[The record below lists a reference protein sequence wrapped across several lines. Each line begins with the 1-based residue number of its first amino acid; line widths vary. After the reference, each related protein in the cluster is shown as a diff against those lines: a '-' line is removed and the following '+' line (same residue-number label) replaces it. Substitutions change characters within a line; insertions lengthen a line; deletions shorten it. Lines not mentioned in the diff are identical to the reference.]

1 MNTKI
6 LYTTFLIAM
15 SGPVFA
21 GGSHTG
27 GHTMT
32 HTDDETHASGHAHG
46 QGHEDNMHDE
56 LAVGV
61 PGILDNVTR
70 TVEITM
76 METDD
81 GDMVFEPSALN
92 IQKDE
97 TIRFVIK
104 NAGELDH
111 EFVLDDVAAIMEH
124 KALMDKFPE
133 MEHDDPNAARLVPGE
148 EGEVI
153 WSFTNTGSFEFA
165 CLIPGHYESG
175 MRGDVVVQ
183 AVGSADIEYTKGTVK
198 KVNIKSGKVTIIHEE
213 LTNLGMPA
221 MTMVFRVAEADM
233 LEKMKAG
240 DNIKFVAERLKG
252 KLVVTDLK

>member
-6 LYTTFLIAM
+6 LTTTFLIAL

-21 GGSHTG
+21 SGLHTG
-27 GHTMT
+27 GHAVT

-46 QGHEDNMHDE
+46 QGHADNMHDE
-56 LAVGV
+56 LAVGM
-61 PGILDNVTR
+61 PGSIDNVTR
-70 TVEITM
+70 TVEIIM
-76 METDD
+76 KETDD
-81 GDMVFEPSALN
+81 GDMIFEPAALD
-92 IQKDE
+92 IKEGE
-97 TIRFVIK
+97 TIRFEIK
-104 NAGELDH
+104 NTGELDH

-124 KALMDKFPE
+124 KAVMDKFPE
-133 MEHDDPNAARLVPGE
+133 MEHDDPNSARLAPGE

-175 MRGDVVVQ
+175 MRGDVVVE

-233 LEKMKAG
+233 LEKMNAG
-240 DNIKFVAERLKG
+240 DEIQFIADRVKG
-252 KLVVTDLK
+252 KLTVIQMK

>member
-1 MNTKI
+1 M
-6 LYTTFLIAM
+6 A
-15 SGPVFA
+15 
-21 GGSHTG
+21 
-27 GHTMT
+27 
-32 HTDDETHASGHAHG
+32 
-46 QGHEDNMHDE
+46 E
-56 LAVGV
+56 L
-61 PGILDNVTR
+61 PL
-70 TVEITM
+70 
-76 METDD
+76 
-81 GDMVFEPSALN
+81 
-92 IQKDE
+92 
-97 TIRFVIK
+97 
-104 NAGELDH
+104 
-111 EFVLDDVAAIMEH
+111 
-124 KALMDKFPE
+124 
-133 MEHDDPNAARLVPGE
+133 RLVPGE